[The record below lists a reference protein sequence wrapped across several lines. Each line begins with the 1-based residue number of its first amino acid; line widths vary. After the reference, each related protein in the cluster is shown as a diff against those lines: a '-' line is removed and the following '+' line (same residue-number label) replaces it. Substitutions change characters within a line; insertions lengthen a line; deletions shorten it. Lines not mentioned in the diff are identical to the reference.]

1 MRDVDVRDRAML
13 YYRLLHHD
21 VNQALRVVNGGPRI
35 PITCSTGSQ
44 HQVAVG
50 SLLMGIVFP

>member
-13 YYRLLHHD
+13 YYRLLRHD
-21 VNQALRVVNGGPRI
+21 VGQALRVVSGGPRI

-44 HQVAVG
+44 HQVAVSG
-50 SLLMGIVFP
+50 LLVLP